1 MNFCGENYI
10 LQIRKRLSYSWKDR
24 LDRMSNIKKFK
35 NFPDLNE
42 NFPTY
47 GFFLTIFSN
56 YLKTNLKSH
65 CSRLSLPMGSPV
77 GKCFKKKLLGINFEL
92 SK

>member
-56 YLKTNLKSH
+56 YLKTNLKK
-65 CSRLSLPMGSPV
+65 SL
-77 GKCFKKKLLGINFEL
+77 FEAQSSDGL
-92 SK
+92 TSWKMLQEKITWN